1 MVLWFGGVIGE
12 QFDHHRNHETAM
24 NLTTSEITKMGLAVG
39 LCFAAYKFIGH
50 PAVRTGA
57 VAIAA
62 VIVAKRL
69 PYVGDALA

>member
-1 MVLWFGGVIGE
+1 MIGG
-12 QFDHHRNHETAM
+12 QFKNLFLRPHIM

-39 LCFAAYKFIGH
+39 LCFAAYKFVGH
-50 PAVRTGA
+50 PAVKTGA
-57 VAIAA
+57 IAIAA

>member
-1 MVLWFGGVIGE
+1 
-12 QFDHHRNHETAM
+12 M
-24 NLTTSEITKMGLAVG
+24 NLTTSEITKIGLAVG

-50 PAVRTGA
+50 PAVKTGA

-69 PYVGDALA
+69 PYVGDALV